1 MLVALKTDH
10 RGECNAGSEQ
20 HGDDAKAEG
29 AVRSTKRIPGKAE
42 PASHC
47 RIDGNHEVRC
57 DCLAEVKPLQPG
69 TGQTESHSRQKNA
82 IQGPQCPLKRCHIY
96 RS

>member
-10 RGECNAGSEQ
+10 RGECNAGSEH

-42 PASHC
+42 PA
-47 RIDGNHEVRC
+47 
-57 DCLAEVKPLQPG
+57 
-69 TGQTESHSRQKNA
+69 
-82 IQGPQCPLKRCHIY
+82 
-96 RS
+96 